1 MSSTHI
7 PLAKAN
13 HIATSKFKREEND
26 NPTLSF
32 EEERDEIIVKR
43 FNDYDSQHRDDFLDR
58 KIDKNSV
65 TLSQVH

>member
-13 HIATSKFKREEND
+13 HIATPKFKKEEND

-43 FNDYDSQHRDDFLDR
+43 FNDYDSQHRDYFLDR
-58 KIDKNSV
+58 NTDKNSV
-65 TLSQVH
+65 TLS